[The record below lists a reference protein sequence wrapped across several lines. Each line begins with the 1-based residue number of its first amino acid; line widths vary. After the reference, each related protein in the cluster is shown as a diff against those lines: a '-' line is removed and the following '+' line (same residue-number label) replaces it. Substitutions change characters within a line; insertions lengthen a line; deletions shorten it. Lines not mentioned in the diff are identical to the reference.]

1 MNKHL
6 DLSSFDDA
14 YMADSAFRS
23 RNPLFNQSET
33 HQTEQ
38 EKRRLKRSKGRSRLF
53 NSSDF
58 HFGEKKQRCHCPAG
72 KEMWLSVKD
81 AGTADRD
88 YVRYSGYLKDC
99 HACLLEPQ
107 CMRKKPTKQGWQ
119 VQFEI
124 NTKGKT
130 ISYTDKMRVKID
142 SSPGR
147 REYSKRLGTIE
158 LAFGNITVNKGMN
171 KFTPR

>member
-1 MNKHL
+1 VDKYL
-6 DLSSFDDA
+6 DLSSFDGA

-58 HFGEKKQRCHCPAG
+58 HFGEKKQTCHCPAG
-72 KEMWLSVKD
+72 KEIWLSVKD

-99 HACLLEPQ
+99 RVCLLESQ
-107 CMRKKPTKQGWQ
+107 CMRKKPTKQGRQ
-119 VQFEI
+119 VQFGTNI
-124 NTKGKT
+124 KDKI
-130 ISYTDKMRVKID
+130 ISYTDKMRVKIG
-142 SSPGR
+142 SSPDK
-147 REYSKRLGTIE
+147 RELIQ
-158 LAFGNITVNKGMN
+158 
-171 KFTPR
+171 